1 MDISQIDVL
10 RDYARRTLCGLI
22 LNGGFVEKETPNRQ
36 TTITYDM
43 MGEINAGNFLARR
56 NLEDVRST
64 EGQYEGH
71 RVMLARSSQS
81 ESSTFRRTIDKS
93 LQTKK

>member
-1 MDISQIDVL
+1 MG
-10 RDYARRTLCGLI
+10 R
-22 LNGGFVEKETPNRQ
+22 ETPDTQ
-36 TTITYDM
+36 TIISCDM
-43 MGEINAGNFLARR
+43 MGKINAANFATRR

-71 RVMLARSSQS
+71 RVVLARSSQS